1 MEQSNDTDIMNS
13 FHYYNEQLPGEYKEI
28 IEHYKAEMDPDDWED
43 NPLKI
48 SYIVINWL
56 LKNKLGSLSYSPEL
70 IKTGVLTKEQLFDQ
84 VSNAELLTNI
94 LSSFPRVTNREGVN
108 VYRGKTCEN
117 IKDLAI
123 GKQVTM
129 YNFLSTSTNLDV
141 ATRFSQVG
149 ENPCLM
155 RINIPV
161 GNPLPFI
168 NLTMDTRQSESEVLL
183 PAGSTFKLMNK
194 SQVDINGRIHNLY
207 DFILIRFGS
216 IETRHFW
223 GNYMKLAEKLYN
235 EYGNTEPLDMDS
247 GGGRKSKRSRSKNKR
262 SKRSRS
268 KRSRNKNKRSKSMR
282 SKSMRSKS
290 MRSKSMRS
298 KSMRSKSMRRRRNA
312 TKSKRTKRNKYK
324 L

>member
-1 MEQSNDTDIMNS
+1 MDESHNINIMNS
-13 FHYYNEQLPGEYKEI
+13 FHYYNEQLPEEYKQI

-70 IKTGVLTKEQLFDQ
+70 ITTGVLSKEQLFEQ

-94 LSSFPRVTNREGVN
+94 LASFPRIINREGIN

-117 IKDLAI
+117 IANLPI

-155 RINIPV
+155 RINIPA

-168 NLTMDTRQSESEVLL
+168 NLTMDPRQSEYEVLL

-194 SQVDINGRIHNLY
+194 GQVNINGRLHNLY
-207 DFILIRFGS
+207 DFMLIRFGA

-223 GNYMKLAEKLYN
+223 RNYMKLAEKLYN
-235 EYGNTEPLDMDS
+235 EYGNMKPLNMDTS
-247 GGGRKSKRSRSKNKR
+247 GGR
-262 SKRSRS
+262 SKRKVKKSIRKDKKLRETVKPKRVKRVIKS
-268 KRSRNKNKRSKSMR
+268 KKYINKR
-282 SKSMRSKS
+282 
-290 MRSKSMRS
+290 
-298 KSMRSKSMRRRRNA
+298 
-312 TKSKRTKRNKYK
+312 
-324 L
+324 